1 MVIKKQQTKTFHF
14 YFFEILNILEHAGR
28 VEGQYDQGQ
37 HTIKHPLEIIQL
49 QTSDH
54 YNHGQS
60 TFFLKL
66 LY

>member
-1 MVIKKQQTKTFHF
+1 KRRAKF
-14 YFFEILNILEHAGR
+14 ILNLLIGTR
-28 VEGQYDQGQ
+28 KKCQYDQG

-60 TFFLKL
+60 TFF
-66 LY
+66 

>member
-1 MVIKKQQTKTFHF
+1 MQ
-14 YFFEILNILEHAGR
+14 